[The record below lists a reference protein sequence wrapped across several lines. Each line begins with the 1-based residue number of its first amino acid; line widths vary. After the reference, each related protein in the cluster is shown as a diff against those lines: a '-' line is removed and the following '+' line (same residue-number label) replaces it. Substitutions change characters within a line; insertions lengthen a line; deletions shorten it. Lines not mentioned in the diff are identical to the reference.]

1 MLHCYETAN
10 IALETNVFLSLVH
23 TVFLSLHLG
32 ILSDIWKED
41 DW

>member
-1 MLHCYETAN
+1 MFHCYETAN
-10 IALETNVFLSLVH
+10 IALETNVFLSLAH

-32 ILSDIWKED
+32 VLSDILKD